1 MSFPNLQFAF
11 CNLQWFWGV
20 TMGVRLGVV
29 SYLNTRPLVE
39 GFRTGAIDHRFELIY
54 DVPSVCADR
63 LHRNETDVALI
74 PAAEI
79 GRGSESYRIVPNVGI
94 VSNGSVRSVFVVLGK
109 EPEEIK
115 TLALDSGSRTSVVLA
130 QVVLAR
136 QFGCRPEVFVHAP
149 DVDEMLAQA
158 DAALLIGDRALEL
171 DLKRYR
177 VLDLGEVW
185 TQMTGLPFVYA
196 CWTGREGILGLQDVA
211 KLVEAKEKGYPFIP
225 KIAEGYAKEHTLPPA
240 FYAEYLTRN
249 ILYDV
254 GEAELAGLRQ
264 FYVYGAELGLIQ
276 NVPDIQFYSC

>member
-1 MSFPNLQFAF
+1 
-11 CNLQWFWGV
+11 
-20 TMGVRLGVV
+20 MGVRLGVV

-39 GFRTGAIDHRFELIY
+39 GFRTGEIDHDFDLIY
-54 DVPSVCADR
+54 DVPSLCADR

-79 GRGSESYRIVPNVGI
+79 GRGAEEYRIVPNVGI

-109 EPEEIK
+109 EPEEIQR
-115 TLALDSGSRTSVVLA
+115 LALDSGSRTSAVLA

-136 QFGCRPEVFVHAP
+136 QFGCRPEVFVQAP
-149 DVDEMLAQA
+149 NVDEMLTVA

-196 CWTGREGILGLQDVA
+196 CWTGRKGVLGSQDVA
-211 KLVEAKEKGYPFIP
+211 KLVEAKEKGHSFIP
-225 KIAEGYAKEHTLPPA
+225 KIAESHATGNTLPAA

-249 ILYDV
+249 IHYDV
-254 GEAELAGLRQ
+254 GDAELEGLRR
-264 FYVYGAELGLIQ
+264 FYTYGAELGLIPE
-276 NVPDIQFYSC
+276 VPDIQFYS